1 MESKQPSS
9 ASSVS
14 CGGPVVKGCFVFAII
29 NAVICVAASLGSL
42 AFLIFILYTWFDGES
57 RGPNDMVL
65 VYLFT
70 GIAVGCCVGSAL
82 ALTFA
87 VVLVVGIRRG
97 NKGYV
102 MAYLRYGVAVVV
114 LSVLGCLGFIG
125 LEWGETQLMMYT
137 LIPLG
142 VCVIYSLMLIPVY
155 QTYVVFSKSA
165 PATHA
170 RLLNTYDI

>member
-1 MESKQPSS
+1 MESEQSCCS
-9 ASSVS
+9 SSVC
-14 CGGPVVKGCFVFAII
+14 CGAPVQKGCFVFAII
-29 NAVICVAASLGSL
+29 NTILCLALSLGSL
-42 AFLIFILYTWFDGES
+42 AFLIFALYAWFDGES

-70 GIAVGCCVGSAL
+70 GMAVGCCVGSAL

-102 MAYLRYGVAVVV
+102 MAYLRYGIAVVV

-125 LEWGETQLMMYT
+125 LEWGETDLMKYA
-137 LIPLG
+137 LIPLA
-142 VCVIYSLMLIPVY
+142 VCVLYSLMLIPVY

-170 RLLNTYDI
+170 RLLNTYDF

>member
-1 MESKQPSS
+1 MESNRSCCSPS
-9 ASSVS
+9 AC
-14 CGGPVVKGCFVFAII
+14 CGAPVEKGCFVFAII
-29 NAVICVAASLGSL
+29 NAILCLIASLGSL
-42 AFLIFILYTWFDGES
+42 AFLILSLYEWFSEA

-70 GIAVGCCVGSAL
+70 GMAAGCCVGSAI

-87 VVLVVGIRRG
+87 IVLVVGIRRG

-102 MAYLRYGVAVVV
+102 MAYMWYGIVVVV

-125 LEWGETQLMMYT
+125 LEWGETELMMYA

-142 VCVIYSLMLIPVY
+142 ICVLYSLMLILVY
-155 QTYVVFSKSA
+155 QTYVVFSKSN

-170 RLLNTYDI
+170 RLLNTYDF

>member
-1 MESKQPSS
+1 MESKQPSCS
-9 ASSVS
+9 SSVC
-14 CGGPVVKGCFVFAII
+14 CGAPVEKGCFVFAII
-29 NAVICVAASLGSL
+29 NAVICLAASLGSL
-42 AFLIFILYTWFDGES
+42 AYLILALYTWFDGES
-57 RGPNDMVL
+57 RSSSDMVL

-70 GIAVGCCVGSAL
+70 GIAVGCCVGSAI

-87 VVLVVGIRRG
+87 IVLVVGIRRG

-142 VCVIYSLMLIPVY
+142 VCVVYSLMLIPVY

-170 RLLNTYDI
+170 RLINSYDI